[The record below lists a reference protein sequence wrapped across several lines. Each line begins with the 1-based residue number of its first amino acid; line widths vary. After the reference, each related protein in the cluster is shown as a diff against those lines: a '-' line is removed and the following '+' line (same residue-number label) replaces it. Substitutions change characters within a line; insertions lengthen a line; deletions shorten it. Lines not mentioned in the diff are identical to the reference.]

1 MNSTQKRREYKKN
14 AKKSLCKGKTA
25 KKCPKV
31 KGCKNAKGSKKT
43 FCRKIKNKS
52 YKNNK

>member
-1 MNSTQKRREYKKN
+1 MNSTLKRREYKKN
-14 AKKSLCKGKTA
+14 AKKSLCKGKTV